1 MRVYHGGLDRIE
13 RPRIIQSTRTL
24 DYGQGFY
31 TTSSFGQAEQWVRR
45 KIIEKESTGYV
56 NIYEINETLLQTD
69 YLNVLRFKTP
79 TSEWVDFV
87 MVNRLNRQFVHL
99 YDVVWGPVANDRVY
113 AAFSLFESGILDK
126 NELIREL
133 KTYLLFD
140 QMLFHTEKAL
150 SALNFIG
157 AKEIR
162 L

>member
-1 MRVYHGGLDRIE
+1 MRVYHGSQDRVE
-13 RPRIIQSTRTL
+13 RPKIIQSTRTL

-31 TTSSFGQAEQWVRR
+31 TTSSFGQAEQWVSR
-45 KIIEKESTGYV
+45 KIIDKKSAGYV
-56 NIYEINETLLQTD
+56 NIYEVNETLLQTD

-87 MVNRLNRQFVHL
+87 MTNRLDRQFVHL
-99 YDVVWGPVANDRVY
+99 YAVVWDPVANDRVY
-113 AAFSLFESGILDK
+113 AAFALFESGFLDK

-140 QMLFHTEKAL
+140 RMLFHTEKAL
-150 SALNFIG
+150 SALKFIG
-157 AKEIR
+157 AKEIQ